1 MRVNTGIPDCLFLT
15 KRLNF
20 WFLMYTQ
27 LADIPVITIQLE
39 TLIAK
44 HPYTLHCL
52 QRIRLCLGLSDPTI
66 STAVLYPWQIRM
78 LTQSPLGTA
87 LHNHIRIVF
96 DDMSSW
102 THLTICLGMKTT
114 FYTKYIQSKYVR
126 TFITRI

>member
-27 LADIPVITIQLE
+27 LTDIPVITIQLE

-87 LHNHIRIVF
+87 NSFCVDVVSDSF
-96 DDMSSW
+96 N
-102 THLTICLGMKTT
+102 KTSRDEDNILDE
-114 FYTKYIQSKYVR
+114 KYKKQMCSYYYYVD
-126 TFITRI
+126 FNYL